1 MCILDHPRSQLAI
14 FQFASPGNWLWWKLP
29 TWTGHSTWWFLDI
42 FSLLLASSLS
52 HLTSVGVCRSAMSFL
67 DITWE
72 IGGLKMI
79 KRPEVRWKNMV
90 WHYLDIHWLQ
100 ISDQGRFWFDFCPV
114 SLKFAHFI
122 QFQNQMIISRK
133 NLPLHVL
140 IFKSCWVCPGISAF
154 FPGISAFFPQISAQ
168 KNRHIFTQ
176 RRSDQPKR

>member
-1 MCILDHPRSQLAI
+1 MHIQIISRRYIIAI
-14 FQFASPGNWLWWKLP
+14 
-29 TWTGHSTWWFLDI
+29 ST
-42 FSLLLASSLS
+42 
-52 HLTSVGVCRSAMSFL
+52 
-67 DITWE
+67 
-72 IGGLKMI
+72 
-79 KRPEVRWKNMV
+79 
-90 WHYLDIHWLQ
+90 YLDIHWLQ

-114 SLKFAHFI
+114 SLKFAHVI

-176 RRSDQPKR
+176 RRVRAAQEVGKCRKHKIDQNWPQESKNDHFHVLHKKSALRAEILQTDNYLCVFEDTIMSIAIQIPSDKLT